1 MIFIDYENIHKNL
14 IKEKQNALGS
24 FFFDKIRVWC
34 NNRK

>member
-24 FFFDKIRVWC
+24 FFLIKLEYGVIIE
-34 NNRK
+34 N